1 MDTAQWQQQ
10 QRSLSS
16 AGANGATPFSLP
28 PDLARLLADMAQ
40 TSVMNGAA
48 PAATSPTPLLPAPT
62 TSAQPAAA
70 PWGMD
75 GAPPSLPPHVQAMVG
90 TLMSQT
96 AGGTIP
102 AAPGTEELMGTLRRA
117 LEPMLNNI
125 NALQGVCLYAF
136 FIVAVIIV
144 IMNFRQSF
152 KVIVSL
158 LRVLHS

>member
-1 MDTAQWQQQ
+1 VDTAQWQQQ

-40 TSVMNGAA
+40 TSMNGAA

-62 TSAQPAAA
+62 SAQPAA

-75 GAPPSLPPHVQAMVG
+75 GAPPSLPPHISAMVG

-125 NALQGVCLYAF
+125 NALQGVFTLFLYCGGHHCYNELE
-136 FIVAVIIV
+136 AVC
-144 IMNFRQSF
+144 
-152 KVIVSL
+152 
-158 LRVLHS
+158 